1 MARGTFFSARGKK
14 RWNRRNRTSRV
25 FITLAMSLLLLTG
38 AVRHLSQASV
48 PVMAGTTGA
57 RNILLLIPDRQDV
70 LLNILGQVIPGFE
83 QPAPVGNSYNDA
95 NGEAGVGLHAVSR
108 FDPRDPKRI
117 LSAQIPYMGGV
128 QPEVQSLL
136 LQVNG
141 VSEHEDDQRKIII
154 PSRTVYGSGDGKVI
168 IYHTHTTESFVP
180 TSGKRFT
187 EDLELTIAKIGDG
200 LASILLETYGIPV
213 VHNSEIHD
221 IPRSTSYE
229 KALPTVK
236 RLLEENPDTSI
247 LIDLHRDGV
256 DRNISTAQ
264 INGQNMGRIL
274 FVVGSHHPRWQEN
287 YQKALFLHDALE
299 EMAPGISRGVRE
311 RPLVYNQH
319 VHPGALLIEV
329 GGHENSLVEVQ
340 RVLPMLARAIDLLY
354 NN

>member
-1 MARGTFFSARGKK
+1 MARGAFFSVRGKK
-14 RWNRRNRTSRV
+14 RWNRRNKSSRV
-25 FITLAMSLLLLTG
+25 FFTLMISLLLVTG
-38 AVRHLSQASV
+38 AVRYLSQATV
-48 PVMAGTTGA
+48 PVMAATTGA
-57 RNILLLIPDRQDV
+57 RTVTSLLPDRQTV
-70 LLNILGQVIPGFE
+70 LLHILGQVIPGFE
-83 QPAPVGNSYNDA
+83 QPDPVGNSNNDA
-95 NGEAGVGLHAVSR
+95 YGEIGIQAVSR

-117 LSAQIPYMGGV
+117 LAAQIPYMSDV
-128 QPEVQSLL
+128 QPALQPLL
-136 LQVNG
+136 RQVNS
-141 VSEHEDDQRKIII
+141 VPENEEAQRKIII
-154 PSRTVYGSGDGKVI
+154 PSPTAFGSGDGKVV

-180 TSGKRFT
+180 TSGKKFT
-187 EDLELTIAKIGDG
+187 EELDLTVAKLGEE

-213 VHNSEIHD
+213 VHNNEIHD

-236 RLLEENPDTSI
+236 RLLEENADTKI

-256 DRNISTAQ
+256 DRKISTTQ

-274 FVVGSHHPRWQEN
+274 FVVGSSHPRWQEN

-319 VHPGALLIEV
+319 VHPGALLIEL

-340 RVLPMLARAIDLLY
+340 RVLPILARAIDLLY